1 MVKLNKI
8 YTKTGDL
15 GETGLGDASRISK
28 DHIRIEAIG
37 AVDEANAAIGLATL
51 NVSSDIQKLLF
62 RIQNDLFDL
71 GADLCVP
78 PKKDESKALR
88 IVASQVQKLEDDI
101 DHYNGFLSPLTS
113 FILPGG
119 SHASTHLH
127 LARTI
132 VRRAERDLVTL
143 MKVEEIN
150 QEVLRYLNRLSDL
163 LFVLGRY
170 ENDKGQKD
178 VLWVPGAHR

>member
-15 GETGLGDASRISK
+15 GETGLGDISRVSK
-28 DHIRIEAIG
+28 DHIRIQAIG
-37 AVDEANAAIGLATL
+37 TVDEANAAIGLATL
-51 NVSSDIQKLLF
+51 NVSGDIKKLLF

-78 PKKDESKALR
+78 IKKDESNTLR
-88 IVASQVQKLEDDI
+88 IVSSQVQKLEDDI